1 MPFFSSPN
9 ARYEKK
15 KEKAKKKEKKAM
27 NESDFSGGML

>member
-15 KEKAKKKEKKAM
+15 KEKAKKKKRKKAM
-27 NESDFSGGML
+27 NE